1 MLMAL
6 PLWIPYMLMVPGL
19 VLCTVIGLV
28 QTLEHFGLMKKE
40 NV

>member
-1 MLMAL
+1 
-6 PLWIPYMLMVPGL
+6 VPGL